1 MATVKRWPF
10 FYFYRGFKM
19 DEPKIQATTVS
30 IDDIEI
36 ANDHVSNVRIK
47 NIWENEISFESGI
60 IAPGETGLIT
70 AAEAEALH
78 MYVER
83 V

>member
-1 MATVKRWPF
+1 MA
-10 FYFYRGFKM
+10 
-19 DEPKIQATTVS
+19 EPKIQTITVA
-30 IDDIEI
+30 IDGIEI
-36 ANDHVSNVRIK
+36 VNDHVSNVKIK

-78 MYVER
+78 VYVEK